1 MDEDNGSFTIARLG
15 SADAADYRAL
25 RLEGLRHNPGS
36 FSSSWDE
43 ESIRP
48 LDDFAARLERNFIFG
63 ARQTGTAT
71 LQGVAGFY
79 VREQIKARHKGVLFG
94 MYVRPDARGSGI
106 GRALVA
112 RVIDCAATLVEEI
125 TLTVGADNASAIR
138 LYRSAGFEQYALERR
153 ALKVDGR
160 YHDEA
165 MMALK
170 LGPSREAGS

>member
-1 MDEDNGSFTIARLG
+1 MDRAFTIGRLG
-15 SADAADYRAL
+15 AKDAADYRLL
-25 RLEGLRHNPGS
+25 RLEGLRNSPAS
-36 FSSSWDE
+36 FSSSWEE
-43 ESIRP
+43 ESVRSME
-48 LDDFAARLERNFIFG
+48 DFAARLERCFIFG
-63 ARQTGTAT
+63 ARATGTGI

-94 MYVRPDARGSGI
+94 MYVRPEARGTGM

-112 RVIDCAATLVEEI
+112 RVIECATTMVEEI

-138 LYRSAGFEQYALERR
+138 LYERAGFERYALEHR
-153 ALKVDGR
+153 ALKVDGQ

-170 LGPSREAGS
+170 LGQPRQV

>member
-1 MDEDNGSFTIARLG
+1 MERAFALNRLG
-15 SADAADYRAL
+15 AADAADYRAL
-25 RLEGLRHNPGS
+25 RLEGLRHSPAS
-36 FSSSWDE
+36 FSSSWEE

-48 LDDFAARLERNFIFG
+48 LDDFADRLERNFIFG
-63 ARQTGTAT
+63 ARAT
-71 LQGVAGFY
+71 RTEILQGVAGFY
-79 VREQIKARHKGVLFG
+79 VREQNKARHKGVLFG
-94 MYVRPDARGSGI
+94 MYVRPEARGTGT

-112 RVIDCAATLVEEI
+112 RVIECATTMVEEI

-138 LYRSAGFEQYALERR
+138 LYERAGFERYALERR

-170 LGPSREAGS
+170 LGPPRPV

>member
-1 MDEDNGSFTIARLG
+1 MDEDRKPFTIARLG
-15 SADAADYRAL
+15 AADAEDYRAL
-25 RLEGLRHNPGS
+25 RLEGLRQSPGA
-36 FSSSWDE
+36 FSSSWE
-43 ESIRP
+43 EENVRP
-48 LDDFAARLERNFIFG
+48 LDDFAARLERNVIFG
-63 ARQTGTAT
+63 ARQTGTAI

-79 VREQIKARHKGVLFG
+79 VREQNKARHKGVLFG
-94 MYVRPDARGSGI
+94 MYVRPDARGTGM

-112 RVIDCAATLVEEI
+112 QVIECAATMVEEV

-138 LYRSAGFEQYALERR
+138 LYARAGFEQYALERR

-170 LGPSREAGS
+170 LDRGHQA